1 MMIQL
6 LRGGASMNQTE
17 FDALHARCVDA
28 FGTYVDEAEKTAMM
42 FATCTAEPMPLAARL
57 EIAVQEKNEVAAH
70 LVYLAE
76 KLILHNAAR
85 LGYAFT
91 D

>member
-1 MMIQL
+1 
-6 LRGGASMNQTE
+6 
-17 FDALHARCVDA
+17 
-28 FGTYVDEAEKTAMM
+28 
-42 FATCTAEPMPLAARL
+42 MPLAARL

-76 KLILHNAAR
+76 KLILHDAAR

>member
-1 MMIQL
+1 
-6 LRGGASMNQTE
+6 MNQTE
-17 FDALHARCVDA
+17 FDALHARCVNA
-28 FGTYVDEAEKTAMM
+28 FGTYADEAEKTAMM
-42 FATCTAEPMPLAARL
+42 LATCTAEPMPLTARL

-70 LVYLAE
+70 LSYLAE
-76 KLILHNAAR
+76 KLILHDAAR